1 MTITA
6 YSFLLIITLAI
17 FLFCYFVATRVW
29 IKVDEQNRKISPE
42 TKKESR
48 RDFLHLTTISIGGIG
63 TAVFMWP
70 FLKSMNPAEDTL
82 ALGSTEVDLTNINV
96 GQAKTVKWRGK
107 PVFIRRRTSEEI
119 LEANNVDIKSLRHPE
134 NDKNRVQKEEWLVLL
149 GVCTHL
155 GCVPLGQKIS
165 DSKGE
170 YNGWF
175 CPCHGSHYDSSG
187 RIRKGPAPENLAVPP
202 YTFINDTTI
211 KIG

>member
-29 IKVDEQNRKISPE
+29 IKVDEQNRNISPE

-119 LEANNVDIKSLRHPE
+119 LEANDVDLKSLRHPE

>member
-119 LEANNVDIKSLRHPE
+119 LEANNVDLKSLRHPE

-155 GCVPLGQKIS
+155 GCVPLGQKMS